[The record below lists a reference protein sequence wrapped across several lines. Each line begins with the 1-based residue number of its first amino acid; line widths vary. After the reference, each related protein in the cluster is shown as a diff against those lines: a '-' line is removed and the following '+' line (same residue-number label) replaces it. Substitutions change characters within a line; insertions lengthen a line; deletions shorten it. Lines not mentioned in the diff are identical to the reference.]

1 MSNNE
6 PVIKREDGKIGMNK
20 HDLNM
25 LWYRWQVGWFSSSS
39 YEKLESHGFAWS
51 YCDFADKFYKDDP
64 EGKKRLLLRHSQ
76 FYNTEPQVGTIING
90 IVASMEEGIALGD
103 PIPEE
108 MPTSVKTALM
118 GPLAGIGD
126 SIIQGIFVPTL
137 LSIGMS
143 LAANG
148 SVAGPIFYIITWL
161 ICGLAIS
168 YGMFR
173 YGYKLGLSS
182 IDTLA
187 GETSMRIM
195 DAINVLGII
204 VVGTLAASMVAV
216 STIVQ
221 IPYGTEM
228 GPLQDTL
235 DGVFPCL
242 LALIVTLVTWWMLN
256 KKQWSA
262 MKVLLVLVIA
272 VIICC
277 VIGFL

>member
-1 MSNNE
+1 
-6 PVIKREDGKIGMNK
+6 
-20 HDLNM
+20 
-25 LWYRWQVGWFSSSS
+25 
-39 YEKLESHGFAWS
+39 
-51 YCDFADKFYKDDP
+51 
-64 EGKKRLLLRHSQ
+64 
-76 FYNTEPQVGTIING
+76 
-90 IVASMEEGIALGD
+90 
-103 PIPEE
+103 
-108 MPTSVKTALM
+108 
-118 GPLAGIGD
+118 
-126 SIIQGIFVPTL
+126 
-137 LSIGMS
+137 MS

-148 SVAGPIFYIITWL
+148 SVAGPIFYIVTWL

-168 YGMFR
+168 YGLFR

-182 IDTLA
+182 IDTLV

-262 MKVLLVLVIA
+262 MKVLLVLVVA